1 MKNENCPVTFVN
13 TLAVSGFNNGVVN
26 LAFTT
31 ASFVPQEDG
40 GKVVVALGEFM
51 SANLR
56 LDLLCAQQVHEA
68 LGKIIEQNTTKPKM
82 DS

>member
-1 MKNENCPVTFVN
+1 MRDEKCQITFVN
-13 TLAVSGFNNGVVN
+13 TLAVSGFNNGVIN

-40 GKVVVALGEFM
+40 DKVIVAVNEFI

-56 LDLLCAQQVHEA
+56 MDLFCAQQLRDA
-68 LGKIIEQNTTKPKM
+68 LDKIIEQNTKLGAVN
-82 DS
+82 

>member
-1 MKNENCPVTFVN
+1 MSESPQIIFVN

-31 ASFVPQEDG
+31 ASFVPREDG
-40 GKVVVALGEFM
+40 DKVVVAVEGFV

-56 LDLLCAQQVHEA
+56 MDLFCAQQLRDA
-68 LGKIIEQNTTKPKM
+68 LDKIIAQNTKPAGPVN
-82 DS
+82 